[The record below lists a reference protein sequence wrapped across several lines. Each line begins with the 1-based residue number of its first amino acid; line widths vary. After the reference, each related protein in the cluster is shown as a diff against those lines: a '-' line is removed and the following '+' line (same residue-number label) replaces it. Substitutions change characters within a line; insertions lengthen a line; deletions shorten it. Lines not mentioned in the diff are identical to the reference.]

1 MYSYSSIEKKILHIC
16 RCEYNYFLNKSN
28 VVALGLGYKIKNGII
43 YSKKCISIFVNNKLP
58 LHELLPKDIIPSSYN
73 GIITDVIDSGPIT
86 ASSLTNKIRP
96 TLGGYSIGPIK
107 GAAGG
112 TLGCLV
118 TDGKYYYILTNNH
131 IIIDEKI
138 TQIGMPIIQP
148 AVIDNGTIEDEIATL
163 SLYIPLKPK
172 TNTNRAENLVDCS
185 ISKITKRSLVS
196 TKIAFLGRPKGTAL
210 PYISDDVMKVGRTS
224 ELTKGSI
231 ISIGATAKLN
241 INEAKYLFVNQII
254 TTRMSSN
261 GDSGSILFDKNT
273 NAIGLLVGGSNSQS
287 LFNPIHAVLDSLKVK
302 IVTGD

>member
-1 MYSYSSIEKKILHIC
+1 MYPYSSIKKILYIC
-16 RCEYNYFLNKSN
+16 RYEYNYFFNKSN
-28 VVALGLGYKIKNGII
+28 VVALGLGYKVKNGII
-43 YSKKCISIFVNNKLP
+43 SSKECISIFVNNKLP
-58 LHELLPKDIIPSSYN
+58 LHELLPNNIIPSTYN

-96 TLGGYSIGPIK
+96 TLGGYSIGPIA
-107 GAAGG
+107 GGDGG

-118 TDGKYYYILTNNH
+118 TDGKCYYILTNNH

-148 AVIDNGTIEDEIATL
+148 AIIDGGTIEDEIATL

-172 TNTNRAENLVDCS
+172 TNSNRAENLVDCS

-196 TKIAFLGRPKGTAL
+196 TKIAFLGRPKGTVL
-210 PYISDDVMKVGRTS
+210 PYIADDVVKVGRTS

-231 ISIGATAKLN
+231 ISIGATVKLSMD
-241 INEAKYLFVNQII
+241 ETQYLFVNQII
-254 TTRMSSN
+254 TTKMSSA

-273 NAIGLLVGGSNSQS
+273 NAVGLLIGGSNSQS
-287 LFNPIHAVLDSLKVK
+287 LFNPIDAVLDSLKVK
-302 IVTGD
+302 LVTGN